1 MQKVIHKG
9 WVWGALAALTLHVA
23 CLGET
28 AHPDTIAKA
37 AALFRA
43 GKAQEAESVL
53 RAASAAD
60 PDSATLHGALG
71 ELLFNE
77 KRYEDCIPE
86 LNRAVGIDPSSRKH
100 TILLGEALIATQRF
114 GVAVDFLNGAKTHFG
129 DYYQLHYDLGL
140 AYYFMSKVGEA
151 QGEFEEA
158 YRLSPKFDRAE
169 LLIAACLLA
178 KGESAKAVDVLRKL
192 VKERP
197 TNAVYWGTLG
207 RTLGKMGD
215 ENKAEAVRACRRAL
229 TLQPNDPHIQFDA
242 GTTLV
247 EAGEFAEARPLLERL
262 EREHPEIIAVHVQLA
277 QVYARLGLRELARK
291 ENEIVAKLP
300 RQSAPENPLPL
311 PGSQGGSSEGR

>member
-1 MQKVIHKG
+1 MLKNKS
-9 WVWGALAALTLHVA
+9 WVWGALVALTLPIA
-23 CLGET
+23 CFGET
-28 AHPDTIAKA
+28 ANPDMIAKA

-43 GKAQEAESVL
+43 GKAKEAESVL
-53 RAASAAD
+53 RSASVAN
-60 PDSATLHGALG
+60 PDSAALHGALG

-86 LNRAVGIDPSSRKH
+86 LNRAVGIDPSSRKY
-100 TILLGEALIATQRF
+100 TILLAEALIGTQRF
-114 GVAVDFLNGAKTHFG
+114 GVAVDFLNGARTRFG

-140 AYYFMSKVGEA
+140 AYYFMNKVGEA

-158 YRLSPKFDRAE
+158 YRLSPNFDRAE

-178 KGESAKAVDVLRKL
+178 QGESAKAVDVLRKL
-192 VKERP
+192 VKDRP

-215 ENKAEAVRACRRAL
+215 EHKAEAVKACRRAL
-229 TLQPNDPHIQFDA
+229 ALQPNDPHIQFDA

-262 EREHPEIIAVHVQLA
+262 EKEHPEILAVHVQLA
-277 QVYARLGLRELARK
+277 QVYARLGQRELARK

-300 RQSAPENPLPL
+300 RQSAPENPMAM
-311 PGSQGGSSEGR
+311 PGSQGASSEGR